1 MKSILIVGS
10 ALDAQR
16 VTTFDLSSFSKC
28 VVINNAWQLT
38 DNWDYLIYPDDMPQE
53 NCPLADNL
61 KVTQSLITS
70 REYVP
75 VQNHFGG
82 FIYAGGT
89 MAFTA
94 GYWALGA
101 LKPDVIAYVGCD
113 MIYPANKDIKSHF
126 YGRGE
131 ADPLRQD
138 ITLQSLE
145 AKSVRLMALA
155 HMNNCMVVNLSELP
169 QSRLLF
175 PRVSSEIFLSNYASA
190 TIRDEYNVSLDMS
203 MVKNVLQE
211 EASLGYIEESG
222 RYWESEGMFD
232 PAKLSAI
239 DSMWLKA
246 FEKNL

>member
-10 ALDAQR
+10 AIDAR
-16 VTTFDLSSFSKC
+16 RIKTWDLTSFSVC

-38 DNWDYLIYPDDMPQE
+38 DHWDYLIYPDDMPQE
-53 NCPLADNL
+53 NLPAADIL
-61 KVTQSLITS
+61 KETQSLITS
-70 REYVP
+70 REYVSE
-75 VQNHFGG
+75 QNHFGG

-113 MIYPANKDIKSHF
+113 MIYPENNDKKSHF
-126 YGRGE
+126 YGKGE

-145 AKSVRLMALA
+145 AKSARLMALA
-155 HMNNCMVVNLSELP
+155 HMNNCMIVNLSELT

-175 PRVSSEIFLSNYASA
+175 PRTPIETFLSKNKSP
-190 TIRDEYNVSLDMS
+190 TVLQEYNVTLDMS
-203 MVKNVLQE
+203 VVNNALQE
-211 EASLGYIEESG
+211 EASLGYMVESG
-222 RYWESEGMFD
+222 RYWEAEEIFD
-232 PAKLSAI
+232 SAKLSAI
-239 DSMWLKA
+239 DLMWIQSA
-246 FEKNL
+246 INL